1 MAQFVIAVAAIIS
14 LGANGRAEDWTVST
28 GDELRLTFSSPGA
41 LNGLSAGGQDLLP
54 SDRRADSPVSVCDIV
69 RGARFVPVTSE
80 KVEREGDAIVQQA
93 EVADLGLAV
102 TARYASTKELINVHL
117 SVRDT
122 SRADRGLLIR
132 FALPIQAEGW
142 RWWDDLDRM
151 RPMGTS
157 GTFENSRGIREFAA
171 LPEWRD
177 KPELSVGRSAVNFCN
192 AITGPVGICYAV
204 PLDQPRIFR
213 VGYDGASRSF
223 YIVYDVALAKETQ
236 PPSEAEFTFHVYRCD
251 PQWGMRSALDRYAH
265 SGTAWFDDLFVSEQ
279 P

>member
-1 MAQFVIAVAAIIS
+1 MVSNHLWAQFVIAVAAIIS

-41 LNGLSAGGQDLLP
+41 LNGLPAGGQDLLP

-80 KVEREGDAIVQQA
+80 KVEREGDTIVQQA

-157 GTFENSRGIREFAA
+157 GTFENSRA
-171 LPEWRD
+171 
-177 KPELSVGRSAVNFCN
+177 
-192 AITGPVGICYAV
+192 
-204 PLDQPRIFR
+204 
-213 VGYDGASRSF
+213 
-223 YIVYDVALAKETQ
+223 
-236 PPSEAEFTFHVYRCD
+236 
-251 PQWGMRSALDRYAH
+251 
-265 SGTAWFDDLFVSEQ
+265 
-279 P
+279 